1 MLNCRLGEWP
11 MKYLGL
17 PLSKHRVGARS
28 FVGIVDKMRK
38 RLDPWK
44 GRNLSLG
51 GRLVLTNSCLS
62 SLPMYTMGF
71 YLLPKSIHAEMD
83 QIRSNFFWQ
92 GAGGDFKYH
101 MAKMDTICRP
111 RIQGGLGLVNS
122 KLMNECLLTKW
133 IWKIVK
139 GSDETWYKI
148 LQAKYLRNGTFFSS
162 PSRGTSQFWQS
173 LHKVKHLFKWGAIY
187 QVKDGKK
194 TLFWKDIWK
203 GDSPIKSHFP
213 ELYQMCTYPRA
224 SVADYWDG
232 EDWLIP
238 FRSLTTSERGCLEEL
253 HSWLC
258 QSPLEAGQDDILWA
272 LDKSKAFTTNSP
284 THF

>member
-11 MKYLGL
+11 MKFLGL
-17 PLSKHRVGARS
+17 PLSEHRVGARS
-28 FVGIVDKMRK
+28 FAGIVDKMSK

-44 GRNLSLG
+44 GRNLSSG

-92 GAGGDFKYH
+92 GAGGDFKCH

-111 RIQGGLGLVNS
+111 RIQGGLGLVNTR
-122 KLMNECLLTKW
+122 LMNECLLTKW

-148 LQAKYLRNGTFFSS
+148 LQAKYLRNGSFFSS
-162 PSRGTSQFWQS
+162 PSRGTSQFWQ
-173 LHKVKHLFKWGAIY
+173 KV
-187 QVKDGKK
+187 
-194 TLFWKDIWK
+194 
-203 GDSPIKSHFP
+203 
-213 ELYQMCTYPRA
+213 CT
-224 SVADYWDG
+224 
-232 EDWLIP
+232 
-238 FRSLTTSERGCLEEL
+238 
-253 HSWLC
+253 
-258 QSPLEAGQDDILWA
+258 
-272 LDKSKAFTTNSP
+272 K
-284 THF
+284 